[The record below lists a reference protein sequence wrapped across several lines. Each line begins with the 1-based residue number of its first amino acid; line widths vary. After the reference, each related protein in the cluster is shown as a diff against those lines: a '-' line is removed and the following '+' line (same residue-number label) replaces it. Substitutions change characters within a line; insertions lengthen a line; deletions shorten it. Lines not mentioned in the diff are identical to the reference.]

1 MRATERLC
9 GFLHVVHD
17 WAGQYHESQADREED
32 ADRHR
37 LDNTEMRLRSID
49 WGPQQVDSSTRH
61 GDEDRQ
67 TGEDDQSDE
76 RQRRRRNT
84 FLEAE
89 ESVDYCE
96 FREKARERRQARQQ

>member
-1 MRATERLC
+1 MVMYIVLVLKQKTANVRRIRYWSSDVCSSDL
-9 GFLHVVHD
+9 VVHD
-17 WAGQYHESQADREED
+17 WASMYHESQADREED
-32 ADRHR
+32 TDLHR

-76 RQRRRRNT
+76 RPRRRRNT

-89 ESVDYCE
+89 
-96 FREKARERRQARQQ
+96 